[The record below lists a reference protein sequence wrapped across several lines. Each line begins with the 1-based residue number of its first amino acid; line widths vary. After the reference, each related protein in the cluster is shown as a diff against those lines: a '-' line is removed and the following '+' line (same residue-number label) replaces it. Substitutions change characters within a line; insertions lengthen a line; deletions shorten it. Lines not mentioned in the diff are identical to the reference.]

1 MSKTKVT
8 IFVGSDS
15 DLPVIVET
23 TKTLEE
29 FGISFQLNIASAH
42 RTPNRVRDLVR
53 KAEKNGAMVMIAC
66 AGMSAALPGVI
77 AAETTLP
84 VIGVPMEGKNLA
96 GLDSLLS
103 IVQMPGGIPVATVSM
118 GRSGALN
125 AAILAAEI
133 IALTDRSV
141 KKKLEAHKKNLALS
155 VIKKDDKLSRM
166 GIKNYIESLKK

>member
-1 MSKTKVT
+1 MNPKIT

-29 FGISFQLNIASAH
+29 FGIPFQLNIASAH
-42 RTPNRVRDLVR
+42 RTPNRVRDLVK
-53 KAEKNGAMVMIAC
+53 KAEKNGTKVIIAC

-118 GRSGALN
+118 GKSGALN

-133 IALTDRSV
+133 IGLSDPSLRKKLAEH
-141 KKKLEAHKKNLALS
+141 KKKLALS
-155 VIKKDDKLSRM
+155 VINKDVKLSKV
-166 GIKNYIESLKK
+166 GIKSYLESLKK